1 MVEAAY
7 FPWIGAL
14 HSLLDNL
21 VDTTEDRATGQHS
34 LIGCYDSMQEA
45 AARMGELA
53 ERALAAARSLPN
65 ARAHTLVLAAM
76 ASFYLCTPEAST
88 PEALPLTRAVLGALD
103 GPADLTMLVF
113 RARLGLRGLPAR
125 RSRTALARGRRARD
139 ARQAE
144 ARRRDRMASRS
155 SRHARHCNNL
165 MNGST
170 APRRGHARC
179 WQAEKGR
186 TRMLELRDLVKHYPE
201 VGGEPV
207 RAVDGVSMTV
217 EPGEMVALYGPSGS
231 GKTTL
236 LLMVATLLA
245 PTSGAVLIG
254 GRDVSSLSER
264 EASHFRLSEL
274 GFIRQN
280 FDLLPGVTA
289 IDNAVLKLLKTMRW
303 RDAHRQVAPLL
314 DRLGLGGRLEHRAE
328 TLSMGERQRVMI
340 ARALSTEPRL
350 LLADEPTGS
359 LDSQRGRE
367 VLELLTELC
376 REHQVAIVLV
386 SHDPQAAAYADRVYA
401 LRDGKLGEYE
411 PDGRL
416 TRPVAS

>member
-1 MVEAAY
+1 
-7 FPWIGAL
+7 L
-14 HSLLDNL
+14 
-21 VDTTEDRATGQHS
+21 
-34 LIGCYDSMQEA
+34 
-45 AARMGELA
+45 
-53 ERALAAARSLPN
+53 
-65 ARAHTLVLAAM
+65 
-76 ASFYLCTPEAST
+76 
-88 PEALPLTRAVLGALD
+88 
-103 GPADLTMLVF
+103 
-113 RARLGLRGLPAR
+113 
-125 RSRTALARGRRARD
+125 
-139 ARQAE
+139 
-144 ARRRDRMASRS
+144 
-155 SRHARHCNNL
+155 
-165 MNGST
+165 
-170 APRRGHARC
+170 
-179 WQAEKGR
+179 
-186 TRMLELRDLVKHYPE
+186 LELRDLVKHYPAI
-201 VGGEPV
+201 GGEPV
-207 RAVDGVSMTV
+207 RAVDGVSLKV

-289 IDNAVLKLLKTMRW
+289 IDNAVLKLLKSMRW
-303 RDAHRQVAPLL
+303 RDAHRQIAPLL
-314 DRLGLGGRLEHRAE
+314 ERLGLGQRLEHRAE
-328 TLSMGERQRVMI
+328 LLSMGERQRVMI

-376 REHQVAIVLV
+376 RERQVAIVLV

-401 LRDGKLGEYE
+401 LRDGKLGDYE
-411 PDGRL
+411 PDQSYARAGA
-416 TRPVAS
+416 P

>member
-1 MVEAAY
+1 
-7 FPWIGAL
+7 L
-14 HSLLDNL
+14 
-21 VDTTEDRATGQHS
+21 
-34 LIGCYDSMQEA
+34 
-45 AARMGELA
+45 
-53 ERALAAARSLPN
+53 
-65 ARAHTLVLAAM
+65 
-76 ASFYLCTPEAST
+76 
-88 PEALPLTRAVLGALD
+88 
-103 GPADLTMLVF
+103 
-113 RARLGLRGLPAR
+113 
-125 RSRTALARGRRARD
+125 
-139 ARQAE
+139 
-144 ARRRDRMASRS
+144 
-155 SRHARHCNNL
+155 
-165 MNGST
+165 
-170 APRRGHARC
+170 
-179 WQAEKGR
+179 
-186 TRMLELRDLVKHYPE
+186 LELRDLVKHYPE

-289 IDNAVLKLLKTMRW
+289 IDNAVLKLLKSMRW
-303 RDAHRQVAPLL
+303 RDAHRQITPLL
-314 DRLGLGGRLEHRAE
+314 ERLGLGERLQHRAE

-359 LDSQRGRE
+359 LDTQRGRE

-401 LRDGKLGEYE
+401 LRDGRLGDYE
-411 PDGRL
+411 PDRFL
-416 TRPVAS
+416 LRPAAS